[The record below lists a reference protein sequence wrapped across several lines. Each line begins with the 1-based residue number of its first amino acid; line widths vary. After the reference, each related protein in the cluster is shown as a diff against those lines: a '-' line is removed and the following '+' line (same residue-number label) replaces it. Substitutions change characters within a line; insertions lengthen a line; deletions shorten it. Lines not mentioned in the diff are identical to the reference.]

1 MSVNIVS
8 EQMVVI
14 LAMLD
19 GMDTPGVIDRYQS
32 ASVETRRLVDV
43 LLQQDRDDRAWI
55 EQLGPAYRQA
65 DVARLLGKS
74 KQAVSADERL
84 LRLELRAGTV
94 GYPVFQFDGR
104 RLLPGLGDI
113 VRILSPVVETPWTIA
128 SWLTSPQ
135 PALDGE
141 RPVDVLRGGGVV
153 DVAAEAR
160 RFAAALDA

>member
-1 MSVNIVS
+1 MA
-8 EQMVVI
+8 VI
-14 LAMLD
+14 LATVD
-19 GMDTPGVIDRYQS
+19 DMDTSDVIDRYRA

-43 LLQQDRDDRAWI
+43 LLQQDRDDRAWTD
-55 EQLGPAYRQA
+55 QLGPAYRQA

-135 PALDGE
+135 AALDGQ
-141 RPVDVLRGGGVV
+141 RPVDVLRRGGVAE
-153 DVAAEAR
+153 VAAEAR
-160 RFAAALDA
+160 RFAAGLDA